1 MFKVINPNTA
11 LVSIAYDYSALFDVN
26 FNKLLTFIRKF
37 KINFH
42 LIIKDAPNDVL
53 ELFIY
58 FPNIADLVFTKQHF
72 P

>member
-1 MFKVINPNTA
+1 MFKVVNPNTA
-11 LVSIAYDYSALFDVN
+11 LISIAYDYPLLFDDN

-42 LIIKDAPNDVL
+42 LIIKDAPDDVL

-58 FPNIADLVFTKQHF
+58 FPNIADLVFTYQQF